1 MSNRQRIW
9 RRIGTALVIL
19 SLSATAAFAESPRTL
34 KLGGGADLSVVS
46 QYIWRG
52 YIYNDDFA
60 LQPDVYLTYANF
72 LASVW
77 GSLDMTD
84 REDIG
89 IDAEG
94 DFTEIDYVLQY
105 RIPTRLVDVFLGYS
119 YYSYPNTPDTLREDT
134 QEVYVKGEFKLFHDP
149 TKASVEPGI
158 EMFLDVDEVE
168 GWYGRASA
176 TYSQPQNKMV
186 WRLRGSIGF
195 CSEDFANYYFGGR
208 QPLFDSTSFCD
219 LEVRLYTTLD
229 LGMNF
234 SVTPFIAVSYLLD
247 SELRD
252 AYNEDGEFFGGLT
265 VSWSF

>member
-1 MSNRQRIW
+1 MSNRQRMW
-9 RRIGTALVIL
+9 RRIGIALVVF
-19 SLSATAAFAESPRTL
+19 SLSSTAAFSEAPRRMR
-34 KLGGGADLSVVS
+34 LGGGADLSVVS

-60 LQPDVYLTYANF
+60 LQPDAYLTYGNF

-84 REDIG
+84 RKEIG
-89 IDAEG
+89 IDSQG
-94 DFTEIDYVLQY
+94 DFSEIDYVIQY
-105 RIPTRLVDVFLGYS
+105 AIPTRLVNVTLGYS
-119 YYSYPNTPDTLREDT
+119 FYSYPNTLDELREDT
-134 QEVYVKGEFKLFHDP
+134 QEVYAKGKFKLFHDP
-149 TKASVEPGI
+149 SKASVEPGL
-158 EMFLDVDEVE
+158 EMFLDVDEAE

-176 TYSQPQNKMV
+176 TYSQPQSSMV
-186 WRLRGSIGF
+186 WKLRGSVGF

-219 LEVRLYTTLD
+219 LEVRLFTTFD

-234 SVTPFIAVSYLLD
+234 AVTPFIAVNYLLD
-247 SELRD
+247 SEIRD

-265 VSWSF
+265 VSWAF